1 MHGET
6 HHLLVPGPGV
16 VHHDMQEQYVHK
28 NAKKVSWSDP
38 GESNWYTCGWWIL
51 QGQSSQA
58 LQQTPHPSLLVQ
70 HKWCSR
76 QCRPVEAPRD
86 CCSVEGV
93 VLQLV
98 YLEQTGGSVQHI
110 ICFPHTFRMQA
121 HEGQHISAV
130 KPPWLQLKMHCAGQI
145 NQAIPGGGGAAV
157 VWRLCLC

>member
-1 MHGET
+1 MATRMQKRFPGQTLESQTGALVAGEF
-6 HHLLVPGPGV
+6 V
-16 VHHDMQEQYVHK
+16 
-28 NAKKVSWSDP
+28 
-38 GESNWYTCGWWIL
+38 

-130 KPPWLQLKMHCAGQI
+130 KPP
-145 NQAIPGGGGAAV
+145 
-157 VWRLCLC
+157 